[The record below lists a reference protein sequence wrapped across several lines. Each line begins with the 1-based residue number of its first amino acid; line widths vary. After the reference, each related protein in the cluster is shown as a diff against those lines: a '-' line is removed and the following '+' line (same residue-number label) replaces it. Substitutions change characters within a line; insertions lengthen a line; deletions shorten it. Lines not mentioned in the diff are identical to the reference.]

1 MGTATL
7 DPGLRRGD
15 GKEGLDR
22 VLRRDDVMVDKV
34 FSLEFKQPK
43 LTNFYYLQWRDLI
56 SLCDFYLLDRQKSLD
71 TGLRRCDGLV
81 IKKSLARRCL

>member
-34 FSLEFKQPK
+34 FSLEPKPIK
-43 LTNFYYLQWRDLI
+43 LTIFY
-56 SLCDFYLLDRQKSLD
+56 SL
-71 TGLRRCDGLV
+71 LRE
-81 IKKSLARRCL
+81 I